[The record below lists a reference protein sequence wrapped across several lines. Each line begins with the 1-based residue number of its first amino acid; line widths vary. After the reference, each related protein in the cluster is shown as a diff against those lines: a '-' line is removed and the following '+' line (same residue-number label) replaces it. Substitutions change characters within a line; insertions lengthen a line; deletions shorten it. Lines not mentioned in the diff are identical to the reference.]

1 MLLEHVHT
9 MDELTDEEF
18 GKFVRAYASYIETGV
33 EPNFDDRSM
42 RLMWKTVKAFDDM
55 NCEKYESTSAAR
67 REAGKRGAMKRWA
80 QEGKGIASDSKNSKC
95 HFANSKNALSV
106 SDSESDSVA
115 VVDTAT
121 TAANSRTDSDLAEIV
136 QHFQEVIGIFPR
148 SALDK
153 LQRWREAGKRGAM
166 KRWAQEGKGIASDSK
181 NSKCHFA
188 NSKNA
193 LSVSDS
199 ESDSVAVVDTAT
211 TAANSRTD
219 SDLAEI
225 VQHFQEVIGIFPRS
239 ALDKLQRW
247 REVYPVEIIRAAID
261 EAAENNV
268 RKWRYVDGVLKGWQ
282 ADGVRTLGDVEARR
296 EARKKPEQ
304 PQERK
309 FEVLT

>member
-33 EPNFDDRSM
+33 EPDFSDRSM
-42 RLMWKTVKAFDDM
+42 RMMWKTVKAFDDM

-80 QEGKGIASDSKNSKC
+80 QESKSIANDNKNSKC

-106 SDSESDSVA
+106 SDSESDSVV
-115 VVDTAT
+115 VVDAATT
-121 TAANSRTDSDLAEIV
+121 TAAPRADSDLAEIV
-136 QHFQEVIGIFPR
+136 QHFER
-148 SALDK
+148 
-153 LQRWREAGKRGAM
+153 
-166 KRWAQEGKGIASDSK
+166 
-181 NSKCHFA
+181 
-188 NSKNA
+188 
-193 LSVSDS
+193 
-199 ESDSVAVVDTAT
+199 
-211 TAANSRTD
+211 
-219 SDLAEI
+219 
-225 VQHFQEVIGIFPRS
+225 VIGIFPRS

-247 REVYPVEIIRAAID
+247 REVYPAEIIRAAID

-304 PQERK
+304 QPERK
-309 FEVLT
+309 LEVLT

>member
-121 TAANSRTDSDLAEIV
+121 TAVNS
-136 QHFQEVIGIFPR
+136 H
-148 SALDK
+148 
-153 LQRWREAGKRGAM
+153 
-166 KRWAQEGKGIASDSK
+166 
-181 NSKCHFA
+181 
-188 NSKNA
+188 
-193 LSVSDS
+193 
-199 ESDSVAVVDTAT
+199 
-211 TAANSRTD
+211 TD